1 LNTNKNNLHNNHMV
15 FLINSMGEGGAQQV
29 LLSLVEEY
37 LLFGIEV
44 TVISLSKNNVYELP
58 SNIRTVY
65 LHEDYDQSSK
75 LYKILLIPY
84 SAWKLKKYVKENNL
98 KSVQSHLFR
107 ANFVNLLSKIFKSP
121 HLVQVVN
128 HSVMSRFMYEG
139 ISGKINAFFIKF
151 LYPKADKV
159 FYISKRMKTDFLS
172 YLKVLEVESNIIYN
186 PYNLDSIVEKSK
198 MESDKFTFNREK
210 RYIITV
216 GRLISLKRF
225 EDVLQV
231 LSKLDENIELI
242 LLGDGEEKQ
251 VLIKLANRLN
261 LTSRV
266 HFLGQVKNP
275 FLYIARSDVFVSSS
289 SVEGFPNVLVE
300 SMVCGTAIVS
310 SDCISGPR
318 EILAPSSDHNYQLKK
333 GIEMA
338 EFGILYGIGDIDAL
352 QEAIE
357 LLLKDNRLK
366 KEYEAKAFEQ
376 SKEFSIKKIA
386 QIYKEA
392 YFK

>member
-1 LNTNKNNLHNNHMV
+1 MV

-75 LYKILLIPY
+75 LYKLLVIPY
-84 SAWKLKKYVKENNL
+84 SAWKLKKYVKEHNL

-107 ANFVNLLSKIFKSP
+107 ANFVNLLSKVFKSP

-128 HSVMSRFMYEG
+128 HSVMSRFIHEG

-172 YLKVLEVESNIIYN
+172 YLKVLDVESNIIYN

-231 LSKLDENIELI
+231 LSKLDEKIELI

-300 SMVCGTAIVS
+300 SMVCGTASVS

-333 GIEMA
+333 GLEMA
-338 EFGILYGIGDIDAL
+338 EFGMLYGVGDVKAL

-357 LLLKDNRLK
+357 LLLTDNNLK

-376 SKEFSIKKIA
+376 SQAFSIKKIA

-392 YFK
+392 YFS